1 VGDDVVNKR
10 RIHHAGGV
18 ELLAGDGRADDRED
32 ARADDGPDAERGQ
45 RPGAEG
51 LLEPVLGFLR
61 VADQLVDRLA
71 GKQLTGQCGSPR
83 SLRLRNP
90 ADWAG

>member
-1 VGDDVVNKR
+1 VDER
-10 RIHHAGGV
+10 RIHHAGRV

-45 RPGAEG
+45 RPRAEG

-61 VADQLVDRLA
+61 VPDQLVDRLA
-71 GKQLTGQCGSPR
+71 GKQLAGQRASPR

-90 ADWAG
+90 AGWGR